1 VSELEPDAGE
11 EGEVGALLLEPLA
24 ALPVLDDGGV
34 ALLELL
40 EPPDAGALG
49 ALDEELELLSDDI
62 EPETDPDGAVLEPD
76 GEVVEPADED
86 EPGARAPVLPVP
98 APSRSQPVS
107 RLAPSARDTAAAR
120 IESLMCG
127 LRGWGTMNRSKVR
140 AI

>member
-1 VSELEPDAGE
+1 MSELEPDAAAGE
-11 EGEVGALLLEPLA
+11 EGAVGELLLEPLA

-34 ALLELL
+34 ALLELD
-40 EPPDAGALG
+40 EPPEAGALG
-49 ALDEELELLSDDI
+49 DAPDEELELLSDDI
-62 EPETDPDGAVLEPD
+62 EPETEPDGAA

-86 EPGARAPVLPVP
+86 EPGARAPVLFV
-98 APSRSQPVS
+98 ASRSQAVS

-127 LRGWGTMNRSKVR
+127 LRGWGTITRSKVR

>member
-1 VSELEPDAGE
+1 VPAPDDG
-11 EGEVGALLLEPLA
+11 VDDGALLLEPLA

-40 EPPDAGALG
+40 EPPDAGAVG
-49 ALDEELELLSDDI
+49 DALDDEELELLSVDI
-62 EPETDPDGAVLEPD
+62 EPETEPDGAVEPD

-86 EPGARAPVLPVP
+86 EPGARAPVLFV
-98 APSRSQPVS
+98 ASRSQPV
-107 RLAPSARDTAAAR
+107 RTPAPSARDTAAAR

-127 LRGWGTMNRSKVR
+127 LRGWGTMNCSKVR